1 MDSKAVLEN
10 GLRRDPFGENE
21 FMHRSSLTT
30 SIFLLILTLPVFSI
44 GAAPEVNIT
53 ADTVARYISGM
64 PVKDEALPASLQN
77 LPAFRSQREFFEK
90 RWSELEPQRLDPM
103 KRWATAELS
112 SARNDTETLFYPFG
126 GPDFLHAFTFFPNA
140 NRYIHFGLEP
150 AGLMPD
156 LLTMSKQETADM
168 LTLIRKSLF
177 AVLEW
182 SFFRT
187 NDMKVDLIRSRMGAA
202 PLILSFIA
210 RSGNEVLKVDYVE
223 LDAEGNLVS
232 VPAPGNVP
240 AYQGPARGI
249 RVFFRKNA
257 DAAPQEVIYFS
268 LDVSDS
274 AYAKNKRLHSFIKKQ
289 QGVVTYLK
297 AASYL
302 MHYASFNRI
311 RGLILDE
318 SQHILQTDSGIPYT
332 YFSQKE
338 WDITLYGTYTRPI
351 PLFRKRY
358 QADLRS
364 AYVKQAQALPFGIGY
379 NYRKGTSNLML
390 ASKKD
395 SQ

>member
-1 MDSKAVLEN
+1 
-10 GLRRDPFGENE
+10 
-21 FMHRSSLTT
+21 MHRRSFITSL
-30 SIFLLILTLPVFSI
+30 FLLILGTPIVSLQ
-44 GAAPEVNIT
+44 AAPEVNLT
-53 ADTVARYISGM
+53 ADTVARYISGL
-64 PVKDEALPASLQN
+64 PVENAALPASLQN
-77 LPAFRSQREFFEK
+77 LADFRAQRQFFER

-103 KRWATAELS
+103 RSWASRELTA
-112 SARNDTETLFYPFG
+112 ARSDAETLFYPFG

-150 AGLMPD
+150 PGVMPD
-156 LLTMSKQETADM
+156 LLNMNQKETAEM

-223 LDAEGNLVS
+223 LDASGNLVTVS
-232 VPAPGNVP
+232 APNNPP
-240 AYQGPARGI
+240 AYQGPVKGI
-249 RVFFRKNA
+249 RVYFRKSES
-257 DAAPQEVIYFS
+257 AAPQEVIYFS

-274 AYAKNKRLHSFIKKQ
+274 AYSSNKRLHTFIQKQ

-311 RGLILDE
+311 RGLILEE
-318 SQHILQTDSGIPYT
+318 SKHILQTDSGIPYG
-332 YFSQKE
+332 YFSPAQ
-338 WDITLYGTYTRPI
+338 WNLTLYGTYTSPI

-364 AYVKQAQALPFGIGY
+364 AYVKSAEPLPFGIGY

>member
-1 MDSKAVLEN
+1 MHSRILVPVL
-10 GLRRDPFGENE
+10 
-21 FMHRSSLTT
+21 
-30 SIFLLILTLPVFSI
+30 FLLLLGSPTAHLK
-44 GAAPEVNIT
+44 AAPEVSIT
-53 ADTVARYISGM
+53 ADTVARYISGL
-64 PVKDEALPASLQN
+64 PVEDDALPSSLRN
-77 LPAFRSQREFFEK
+77 LAAFKAQRQFFES

-103 KRWATAELS
+103 RSWANSELKQAREDAE
-112 SARNDTETLFYPFG
+112 TVFYPFG

-150 AGLMPD
+150 AGVMPD
-156 LLTMSKQETADM
+156 LLTMTQKETADM

-187 NDMKVDLIRSRMGAA
+187 NDMKVDLIRSQMGAA

-210 RSGNEVLKVDYVE
+210 RSGNEILKVDYVE
-223 LDAEGNLVS
+223 LDAEGNLVT
-232 VPAPGNVP
+232 VQAPAGSP
-240 AYQGPARGI
+240 AYSGPIHGI
-249 RVFFRKNA
+249 RFYFRKSS

-274 AYAKNKRLHSFIKKQ
+274 AYGKNKRLHSFIKRQ

-311 RGLILDE
+311 RGLILEE
-318 SQHILQTDSGIPYT
+318 SQHVLQTDSGIPYG
-332 YFSQKE
+332 YFSAEK
-338 WDITLYGTYTRPI
+338 WNITLYGNYTRPI
-351 PLFRKRY
+351 PLFHKRY
-358 QADLRS
+358 QANLRS
-364 AYVKQAQALPFGIGY
+364 AYRKSAEPLPFGIGY

-390 ASKKD
+390 ASIKN
-395 SQ
+395 